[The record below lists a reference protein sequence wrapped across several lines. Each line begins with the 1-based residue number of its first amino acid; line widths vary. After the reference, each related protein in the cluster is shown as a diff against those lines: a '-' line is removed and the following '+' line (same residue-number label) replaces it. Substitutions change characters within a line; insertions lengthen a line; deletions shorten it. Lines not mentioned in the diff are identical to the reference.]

1 MAAQGESANTKKT
14 AKQIES
20 RDRKF
25 LERLAVRPDDKK
37 FAFKQ
42 RRPDHTFGWERDQA
56 EQELSV
62 LLLDIDRL
70 QQRLAA
76 QASHGLLLVLQAI
89 DAAGKDGTVRSVF
102 GPLNAAGVRVTSFKA
117 PTGAELAHDYL
128 WRVHAEAPAKGDIAV
143 WNRSHYEDVLIA
155 RVKNLVPEERW
166 HRRYR
171 HIREFERMLADEGT
185 HIVKINLHISNA
197 EQRDRLQARID
208 DPDKRWKFRLGDLD
222 DRKLWPKYMKAYEAA
237 INETS
242 TASAPWY
249 VVPAEHKWVRNL
261 AVARIV
267 HHTLIQIDPQLPPDD
282 PAILGVVVK

>member
-1 MAAQGESANTKKT
+1 MAATGESVY
-14 AKQIES
+14 AKQRAKQVES

-25 LERLAVRPDDKK
+25 LERLAVQPDDKK

-42 RRPDHTFGWERDQA
+42 RRSDHTFGWERELA

-62 LLLDIDRL
+62 LLEDIDRL

-76 QASHGLLLVLQAI
+76 QASNGLLVVLQAI

-102 GPLNAAGVRVTSFKA
+102 GPLNASGVRVTSFKS
-117 PTGAELAHDYL
+117 PIGAELGHDYL
-128 WRVHAEAPAKGDIAV
+128 WRVHAEAPAKGEIAV
-143 WNRSHYEDVLIA
+143 WNRSHYEDVLIV
-155 RVKNLVPEERW
+155 RVKNLVPEDQW

-171 HIREFERMLADEGT
+171 HIREFERMLTDEGT

-197 EQRDRLQARID
+197 VQRERLQARID
-208 DPDKRWKFRLGDLD
+208 DPEKRWKFRLGDLE

-237 INETS
+237 MNETS
-242 TASAPWY
+242 TDASPWY
-249 VVPAEHKWVRNL
+249 VVPADHKWVRNL
-261 AVARIV
+261 AVARIL
-267 HHTLIQIDPQLPPDD
+267 HHALTRIDPRFPPDD